1 MAEDEALPGRKYLV
15 WIWVAP
21 SRSVIADVVGAIA
34 SDPARL
40 ERWLDAEARTALD
53 FRVGLDLAGLQQ
65 GRDAQL
71 RALFREALPDVTAA
85 TRGAI
90 EAALARPGYLPMQ
103 PIGAAYVQEVATAIG
118 ENPRN
123 RKPPTQAPAAG
134 LLALRVL
141 EAGGTVRVTPP
152 WVEGP
157 SVVSTATVRALLQA
171 LRGDP
176 RLWAKWC
183 NLCSIHR
190 GWAKGFS
197 SCAHEAAAALSESER
212 PAVLAWLE
220 EREWW
225 STPGSCAL
233 RGSVVLQTFT
243 SEVTERALL
252 RGL

>member
-1 MAEDEALPGRKYLV
+1 MAEEALPLRRYLV
-15 WIWVAP
+15 WIWVVP
-21 SRSVIADVVGAIA
+21 SRSVVTDVVGAIA
-34 SDPARL
+34 RDPARL

-53 FRVGLDLAGLQQ
+53 FRVGLDVAGLQQ
-65 GRDAQL
+65 ARDAAM
-71 RALFREALPDVTAA
+71 RAVFREALPDLPAA
-85 TRGAI
+85 TRGAL
-90 EAALARPGYLPMQ
+90 EAVLARPDYLPMQ

-123 RKPPTQAPAAG
+123 RKPPAQAPAVG
-134 LLALRVL
+134 LLALHVV
-141 EAGGTVRVTPP
+141 EAGGTVRVTVP
-152 WVEGP
+152 WVEGR
-157 SVVSTATVRALLQA
+157 SAVSTATVRALLEA
-171 LRGDP
+171 LHRDP

-197 SCAHEAAAALSESER
+197 SCAREAAAALPDSER

-225 STPGSCAL
+225 STPASCAL
-233 RGSVVLQTFT
+233 RGCVSLQTFT
-243 SEVTERALL
+243 SEVTERALV

>member
-1 MAEDEALPGRKYLV
+1 MAEEALPLRRYGV

-21 SRSVIADVVGAIA
+21 SRSVVADLVGAIA
-34 SDPARL
+34 RDPVRL

-65 GRDAQL
+65 ARDAAM
-71 RALFREALPDVTAA
+71 RALFREVLPDLEAA

-90 EAALARPGYLPMQ
+90 EVALARPGHLPMQ
-103 PIGAAYVQEVATAIG
+103 PIGAAYVQEVGAAIG

-123 RKPPTQAPAAG
+123 RKPPAQAPAAG

-141 EAGGTVRVTPP
+141 EAGGTVRVTVP

-157 SVVSTATVRALLQA
+157 SSVSTATVRALFQA
-171 LRGDP
+171 LRGEP

-197 SCAHEAAAALSESER
+197 SCAREAAAALPESER

-225 STPGSCAL
+225 STPASCAL
-233 RGSVVLQTFT
+233 RGCVSLQTLT
-243 SEVTERALL
+243 SQVTERALVRAL
-252 RGL
+252 

>member
-1 MAEDEALPGRKYLV
+1 MAEEVLPLRKYLV

-21 SRSVIADVVGAIA
+21 SRSVVANVVGAIA
-34 SDPARL
+34 RDPARL
-40 ERWLDAEARTALD
+40 ERWLDDEARTALD
-53 FRVGLDLAGLQQ
+53 FRVGLDVAGLQQ
-65 GRDAQL
+65 ARDAQL
-71 RALFREALPDVTAA
+71 RALFREALPDLPAA

-90 EAALARPGYLPMQ
+90 EALVARPGYLPMQ
-103 PIGAAYVQEVATAIG
+103 PIGAAYVQAVATAIG
-118 ENPRN
+118 EDPRN
-123 RKPPTQAPAAG
+123 RKPPAQVPAAG

-141 EAGGTVRVTPP
+141 EAGGTVGVTLP

-157 SVVSTATVRALLQA
+157 SAVSTATVRALLQA

-197 SCAHEAAAALSESER
+197 SCAREAAAALPASER

-225 STPGSCAL
+225 STPASCAL
-233 RGSVVLQTFT
+233 RGCVSLQTFT
-243 SEVTERALL
+243 SAVTERALV
-252 RGL
+252 RGA